1 MKPGSKISSPV
12 QILNIITGQK
22 SCSPRV
28 FIRLEKDSSLTV
40 KQTFVSS
47 DYKAAALGKEE
58 EDVLVN
64 SNTRIFLDNHAIL
77 KHTYVQDLSLRSMHA
92 EVISSDVNG
101 GALHDLNVLQMGAA
115 ISR

>member
-1 MKPGSKISSPV
+1 
-12 QILNIITGQK
+12 LNIITGEK

-47 DYKAAALGKEE
+47 DYKAALDKDKKE

-77 KHTYVQDLSLRSMHA
+77 KHTYVQDLSLSSMHA

-101 GALHDLNVLQMGAA
+101 ESLHDLNVLQMGGA
-115 ISR
+115 ISRSE